1 MKKCLNAWSVDGK
14 TGFKEMFSELKDA
27 GFDGVELNL
36 DRESGSAHSLTFS
49 TSPAALAEIK
59 RISDYCGLP
68 VVSVSSSLYGSTMGS
83 PVTKDRE
90 YAREVLL
97 RQLDCAAA
105 LGAGGILIVPGGL
118 SEEVSL
124 KTARENSLETLR
136 SLKEEIEA
144 AKILVGVENV
154 WNRFFTSPFD
164 MLSFINET
172 GCGYICAYFDIG
184 NVVAFSDPENWIEIL
199 GDKVRLVH
207 VKDFKRQNG
216 TNTGGEWVDIRKGS
230 VNWKKVVAALRTI
243 GFDGCLTAEVSK
255 SDRLASYSE
264 FYLNVSSALD
274 SLLKL

>member
-14 TGFKEMFSELKDA
+14 TGFEEMFTKLKDA

-36 DRESGSAHSLTFS
+36 DREGGSAHSLTFS
-49 TSPAALAEIK
+49 TSPAALAEMR

-83 PVTKDRE
+83 PNKKDRV
-90 YAREVLL
+90 YAREILL

-105 LGAGGILIVPGGL
+105 LGAGGILVVPGGP

-124 KTARENSLETLR
+124 KTAWENSLETLR

-144 AKILVGVENV
+144 AKILVGFENV

-172 GCGYICAYFDIG
+172 GCGYVCAYFDIG
-184 NVVAFSDPENWIEIL
+184 NAVAFSDPENWIEIL
-199 GDKVRLVH
+199 GDKIRLVH

-216 TNTGGEWVDIRKGS
+216 VNTGGEWVDISKGS
-230 VNWKKVVAALRTI
+230 VNWKKVVAALRTA
-243 GFDGCLTAEVSK
+243 GFDGFLTAEVSK
-255 SDRLASYSE
+255 SNRLESFSKFYSG
-264 FYLNVSSALD
+264 VSSALD
-274 SLLKL
+274 SLIKR